1 MLAVDTHPSERIRLD
16 LEGMTCASCAS
27 RIERSLNELDGVE
40 ATVNLATDQAAVR
53 FDPSVVSVADLVG
66 TVRGRGIRRVPG
78 VGARCRR
85 ATSRGRCCRGSSSQP
100 C

>member
-1 MLAVDTHPSERIRLD
+1 MTDVATHTSERIRLD

-53 FDPSVVSVADLVG
+53 FDPSVVSVTDLVG
-66 TVRGRGIRRVPG
+66 TVAAAGY
-78 VGARCRR
+78 GASLESDGTRP
-85 ATSRGRCCRGSSSQP
+85 ATIPVACDCGWLLQP